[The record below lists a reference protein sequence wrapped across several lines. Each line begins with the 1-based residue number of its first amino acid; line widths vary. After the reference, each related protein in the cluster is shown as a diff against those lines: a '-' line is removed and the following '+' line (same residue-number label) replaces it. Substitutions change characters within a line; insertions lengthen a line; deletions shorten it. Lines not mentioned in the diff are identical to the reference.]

1 MIPAFVPEGLLPPG
15 LHAASLREVEARFGG
30 SARRDEQLRL
40 LREVVGAA
48 LFYASIKRVL
58 LWGSFVSGKEEPND
72 LDYSF
77 VVGISHKVTDIAPE
91 HRIYL
96 NPRQAM
102 MRWGVDAGFV
112 EIIDFPLSQYLDRVE
127 LLTQRRGDTRQRG
140 IIEISLWGERQWL
153 SNI

>member
-15 LHAASLREVEARFGG
+15 LHAASLREIEARFGG

-58 LWGSFVSGKEEPND
+58 LWGSFVSSKEEPGD

-77 VVGISHKVTDIAPE
+77 VVGVEHKQVALRSEDEPF
-91 HRIYL
+91 L
-96 NPRQAM
+96 LPRLA
-102 MRWGVDAGFV
+102 RLLYGVDPNHLVIADYDLERYTERVDFILTGRDRKHHGIV
-112 EIIDFPLSQYLDRVE
+112 EINL
-127 LLTQRRGDTRQRG
+127 RGETPYEEVRY
-140 IIEISLWGERQWL
+140 
-153 SNI
+153 